1 MEDEKEKEEAAQ
13 LEFSAF
19 PFKPYGIQTRFMTAV
34 YRALQQGGVAIV
46 ESPTGT
52 GKTLSLICSALK
64 WLEDEHALR
73 LVGRP
78 KAELQSSSL
87 SNGVDE
93 DPDWMRDFEV
103 NKEEQRRREK
113 EERKQQLK
121 KLQKSNL
128 STSRVSTAR
137 SFFGD
142 AEEDDACF
150 SRKRQN
156 GQVKK
161 KSVRT
166 SSADEDDEF
175 LIEDYC
181 SDDNAPRNGALK
193 RKTNKDVS
201 SSSDE
206 DVEEDD
212 DDEEVEP
219 LKVFF
224 CSRTHSQLSQFVGE
238 LQRTAFNSSLQS
250 VTIGSRKTLCINPEV
265 MKLGSSARINERC
278 LELHK
283 SKSNEQTGTKFVKE
297 AGKQRKMSKSA
308 GCPMLRKKKLQRQFK
323 DELAKSGALDI
334 EDLLEL
340 GHRLGTCPYYGA
352 RQAVP
357 AADLVVLPYQSLLH
371 SATRE
376 SLGVKL
382 KDCVIIIDEAHNLVD
397 AVTSIHSCQVTG
409 SQLQRVSSQLSEYL
423 EKFKTRL
430 AEGNCHYIETL
441 LQLIKAFLD
450 RLSAP
455 KATSSAPSHRGISN
469 GADIGAKKADIMNIN
484 DFSFSLGIE
493 SINLF
498 KLRRY
503 IKESNIVHKVSS
515 YGEKMALE
523 QIIPLQQRNGLAI
536 GSTLQSSS
544 SMTGFHALADVILA
558 LTNADADGRIL
569 VVPNSGKNCEP
580 TDGYIKFVM
589 LNAAKHFMEVVKE
602 ARAVVL
608 AGGTLQPISQLSTH
622 SHVDTLCHLIAFFQL
637 LLLEDLEDTHL
648 ISPTSLVEHQK

>member
-87 SNGVDE
+87 NNGVDE

-142 AEEDDACF
+142 EEEDDAYF

-161 KSVRT
+161 KSVRI

-212 DDEEVEP
+212 DEEEVEP

-250 VTIGSRKTLCINPEV
+250 VTIGSRKTLCINP
-265 MKLGSSARINERC
+265 G
-278 LELHK
+278 ELH
-283 SKSNEQTGTKFVKE
+283 T
-297 AGKQRKMSKSA
+297 
-308 GCPMLRKKKLQRQFK
+308 
-323 DELAKSGALDI
+323 
-334 EDLLEL
+334 
-340 GHRLGTCPYYGA
+340 
-352 RQAVP
+352 
-357 AADLVVLPYQSLLH
+357 
-371 SATRE
+371 
-376 SLGVKL
+376 
-382 KDCVIIIDEAHNLVD
+382 
-397 AVTSIHSCQVTG
+397 
-409 SQLQRVSSQLSEYL
+409 
-423 EKFKTRL
+423 
-430 AEGNCHYIETL
+430 
-441 LQLIKAFLD
+441 
-450 RLSAP
+450 
-455 KATSSAPSHRGISN
+455 
-469 GADIGAKKADIMNIN
+469 
-484 DFSFSLGIE
+484 
-493 SINLF
+493 
-498 KLRRY
+498 
-503 IKESNIVHKVSS
+503 
-515 YGEKMALE
+515 
-523 QIIPLQQRNGLAI
+523 
-536 GSTLQSSS
+536 
-544 SMTGFHALADVILA
+544 
-558 LTNADADGRIL
+558 
-569 VVPNSGKNCEP
+569 
-580 TDGYIKFVM
+580 
-589 LNAAKHFMEVVKE
+589 
-602 ARAVVL
+602 
-608 AGGTLQPISQLSTH
+608 
-622 SHVDTLCHLIAFFQL
+622 
-637 LLLEDLEDTHL
+637 
-648 ISPTSLVEHQK
+648 